1 MLTFRF
7 LRMIKS
13 EIMMNRIILSLCV
26 STFFISASAQ
36 DSSKEV
42 KIPSKEA
49 QIKTALYAAPID
61 KQDGAMIYGY
71 NEEGSLIEL
80 RQGTNELICLS
91 DNPNKSGISAAC
103 YYKELEPFMARG
115 RELTDQGKSTTE
127 TREIRG
133 EEIKSGII
141 KMPEAGMLFVYSA
154 KDENH
159 NPDTGEITEGDLR
172 YVIYMPFAT
181 TESTGITDKPSVAG
195 MPWLM
200 DSGTPRAHVMITPAK
215 K

>member
-1 MLTFRF
+1 MLTFRV
-7 LRMIKS
+7 LRMLKS
-13 EIMMNRIILSLCV
+13 EIMMNRILLSLCV

-36 DSSKEV
+36 DSTKEV

-49 QIKTALYAAPID
+49 QIKTALYAAPDD
-61 KQDGAMIYGY
+61 KKEGAMIYGY
-71 NEEGSLIEL
+71 DKDGSLIEL
-80 RQGTNELICLS
+80 RKGTNELICLS
-91 DNPNKSGISAAC
+91 DDPNKSGISAAC

-115 RELTDQGKSTTE
+115 RELTGQGKSTTE

-133 EEIKSGII
+133 EEIKSGKI

-154 KDENH
+154 KDEDH
-159 NPDTGEITEGDLR
+159 NTDTGEITEGDLR

-200 DSGTPRAHVMITPAK
+200 DPGTPRAHVMITPAK
-215 K
+215 